1 MSTATTSQH
10 HSFPTSLALAA
21 ASAAVVLVGGLTA
34 YGISAAQDSTTPAQS
49 TVSTSTTQNRMCPDS
64 RCLPPAQRGGGQN
77 SRSGEQNLK
86 GGHTVP
92 SIP

>member
-1 MSTATTSQH
+1 MTTATTTQH

-34 YGISAAQDSTTPAQS
+34 YGISAAQDDTTPAQS
-49 TVSTSTTQNRMCPDS
+49 KVTTQNSHCSDS
-64 RCLPPAQRGGGQN
+64 RCLPPAHRGGGHHSN
-77 SRSGEQNLK
+77 RVEPPLK
-86 GGHTVP
+86 GGHRVT